1 MRGSG
6 LCPPV
11 TETGAT
17 VGIVNPG
24 GTDTK
29 PGPADP
35 GADGLGELEAKTLP
49 ILKHNRLKKTKNEQQ
64 AK

>member
-1 MRGSG
+1 MFW
-6 LCPPV
+6 PPV

-29 PGPADP
+29 LGPADP
-35 GADGLGELEAKTLP
+35 GAGGLGELEANTLP
-49 ILKHNRLKKTKNEQQ
+49 IVELLRGR
-64 AK
+64 